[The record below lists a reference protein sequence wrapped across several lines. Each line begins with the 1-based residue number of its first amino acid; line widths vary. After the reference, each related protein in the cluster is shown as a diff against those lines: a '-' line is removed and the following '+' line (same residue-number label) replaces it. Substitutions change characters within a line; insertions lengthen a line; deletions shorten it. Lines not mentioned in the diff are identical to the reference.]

1 MSDQAVR
8 LVLGCNGD
16 AADSGVDRVGECKI
30 DDARFPAEI
39 DGWLGTFVGQFQK
52 PAATT
57 ARENECKSVA
67 RERLVFYCAHFIL
80 PRVVSSSRES
90 QASIPKL
97 LMSQW
102 SCGLRSLP
110 ATAGRPGS
118 GHSGDTS
125 VDLH

>member
-52 PAATT
+52 PASTT
-57 ARENECKSVA
+57 TRENECKRVA
-67 RERLVFYCAHFIL
+67 RERLVCYDAHFIL
-80 PRVVSSSRES
+80 PRVERAAIAAG
-90 QASIPKL
+90 QAP
-97 LMSQW
+97 
-102 SCGLRSLP
+102 GP
-110 ATAGRPGS
+110 RPGIPELRAVVA
-118 GHSGDTS
+118 GKR
-125 VDLH
+125 